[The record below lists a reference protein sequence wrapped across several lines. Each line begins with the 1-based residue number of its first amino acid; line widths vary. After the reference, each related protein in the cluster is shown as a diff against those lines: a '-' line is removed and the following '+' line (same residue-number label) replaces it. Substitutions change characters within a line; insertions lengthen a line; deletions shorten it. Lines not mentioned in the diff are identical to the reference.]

1 MLVKDKKYFEGF
13 RWFALFTL
21 LCTVAMWIALW
32 VSSATPGDISGANSW
47 AMAGAI
53 DDKYNLSQKFDS
65 AITTQNIVVERA
77 TEKAKYIGE
86 QEQMTITFSPKG
98 TRDTDVE
105 WSSGD
110 ETVATV
116 DQNGLVTLVGK
127 GEVRVLQNSKATK
140 KYTITMAFSVGV
152 KILTTLKIHT

>member
-21 LCTVAMWIALW
+21 LCTMAMWIALW
-32 VSSATPGDISGANSW
+32 ASSATPGDISGANSW

-65 AITTQNIVVERA
+65 AITTQNIIVERA

-86 QEQMTITFSPKG
+86 QEQMNITFSPKG

-105 WSSGD
+105 
-110 ETVATV
+110 
-116 DQNGLVTLVGK
+116 
-127 GEVRVLQNSKATK
+127 
-140 KYTITMAFSVGV
+140 
-152 KILTTLKIHT
+152 